1 MYAISLAVK
10 FIMLQINIRDARNK
24 LSHLIDQVE
33 RGQQV
38 ILSRRGK
45 AVAQLSPV
53 NFEERCLPS
62 LSKFRAT
69 IHSNSENLSDTVIKS
84 RQEERY

>member
-1 MYAISLAVK
+1 
-10 FIMLQINIRDARNK
+10 MLKINIRDARNK

-38 ILSRRGK
+38 ILSRHGK

-53 NFEERCLPS
+53 NLEERCLPS
-62 LSKFRAT
+62 LSQFRAS
-69 IHSNSENLSDTVIKS
+69 IHSNTENLSDTIIKS

>member
-1 MYAISLAVK
+1 
-10 FIMLQINIRDARNK
+10 MLKINIRDARNK

-33 RGQQV
+33 SGQQI

-53 NFEERCLPS
+53 SLKECYLPS
-62 LSKFRAT
+62 LSQFRAS
-69 IHSNSENLSDTVIKS
+69 IHTNSENLSDTVIKS

>member
-1 MYAISLAVK
+1 
-10 FIMLQINIRDARNK
+10 MLKINIRDARNR

-53 NFEERCLPS
+53 NFEECYLPS
-62 LSKFRAT
+62 LSQFRAT
-69 IHSNSENLSDTVIKS
+69 IHTNSGNLSDTVIKS
-84 RQEERY
+84 RQEVRY

>member
-1 MYAISLAVK
+1 
-10 FIMLQINIRDARNK
+10 MLKINIRDARNK

-33 RGQQV
+33 GGQQI

-53 NFEERCLPS
+53 NIEERSLPS
-62 LSKFRAT
+62 LSQFRAS
-69 IHSNSENLSDTVIKS
+69 IHAKSDNLSDTVIKL
-84 RQEERY
+84 RKEERY